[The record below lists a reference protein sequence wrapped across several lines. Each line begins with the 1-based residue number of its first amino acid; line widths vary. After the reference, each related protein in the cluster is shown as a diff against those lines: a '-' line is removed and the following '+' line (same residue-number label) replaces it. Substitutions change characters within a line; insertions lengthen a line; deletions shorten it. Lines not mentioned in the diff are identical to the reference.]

1 MLATG
6 TVIGSRYRLER
17 LVAGDSAALWRAGD
31 LILSRPVAVRVLIG
45 ADPAVRRALHV
56 AAARAA
62 AVHDP
67 RIAATYDADED
78 ELPGGPVSY
87 LIREWV
93 TGEPL
98 RRLVADGG
106 IDPQRVGAML
116 QDAADGLAALHAGG
130 GWHGRVHP
138 DNVLVQGDGR
148 VRLTDPWA
156 GAALAAAAATAGGTR
171 LAAPPP
177 EVPPGTVTDLGL
189 GPRPTDPDDDPELL
203 RRMQRYDTCDL
214 ARTVYA
220 AATGCWPGG
229 PWRGLPEAPEEDG
242 RPLTPRQVR
251 AAVPRDLDT
260 AVTATLPCAGR
271 SHAARATDAAALAGA
286 LGAATT
292 AAVPPEAPRP
302 RRRTSPWVWRGVA
315 LAVLAVIGAV
325 GWSLGLSIGKV
336 PGTTRSVPSFTSAPD
351 TSAGPGAPGAA
362 IPLHGVSAFDPPP
375 GDGQENDNEVPLA
388 YDGSLATSWQ
398 TQTYTTA
405 RFGNLKSG
413 VGLLVDLGA
422 PTRVADVQIV
432 FDGTPTSVQLRA
444 ADAPRGNADAFPV
457 VAQAQQAGQSV
468 TLTANQTRRYW
479 LVWITSLPKTA
490 GGYRAGI
497 AEMVFRS

>member
-1 MLATG
+1 MLAAG

-17 LVAGDSAALWRAGD
+17 LVAGDSVALWRAGD
-31 LILSRPVAVRVLIG
+31 LTLSRPVAVRVLVG

-56 AAARAA
+56 SAARAA

-67 RIAATYDADED
+67 RIAATYDADDD

-87 LIREWV
+87 LVREWV

-98 RRLVADGG
+98 RRLVTDGG
-106 IDPQRVGAML
+106 VDPQRVGALL

-148 VRLTDPWA
+148 VRLTDPWT
-156 GAALAAAAATAGGTR
+156 GAALAAAAGGAPPAA
-171 LAAPPP
+171 AAPPP
-177 EVPPGTVTDLGL
+177 EIPAAALADLGL
-189 GPRPTDPDDDPELL
+189 GPRPEDPGDDPGLI
-203 RRMQRYDTCDL
+203 RRVQQYDTCDL

-220 AATGCWPGG
+220 AAAGCWPGG
-229 PWRGLPEAPEEDG
+229 PWRGLPAAPQEDG
-242 RPLTPRQVR
+242 RPLAPRQVR
-251 AAVPRDLDT
+251 AAVPRDLDA

-271 SHAARATDAAALAGA
+271 SQAAPAPDATSLAGA
-286 LGAATT
+286 LAAATT
-292 AAVPPEAPRP
+292 AAGPPEAPRP

-336 PGTTRSVPSFTSAPD
+336 PGTTQTVPSFTPTPGA
-351 TSAGPGAPGAA
+351 SAGPGAPGAA
-362 IPLHGVSAFDPPP
+362 IPLHVVSAFDPPP
-375 GDGQENDNEVPLA
+375 GDGQENDNEIPLA
-388 YDGSLATSWQ
+388 YDGSPATSWQ
-398 TQTYTTA
+398 TQTYATA
-405 RFGNLKSG
+405 RFGNLKTG
-413 VGLLVDLGA
+413 VGLLVDLGT
-422 PTRVADVQIV
+422 PTRVAQVQLV
-432 FDGTPTSVQLRA
+432 FDGTPTGVELRA
-444 ADAPRGNADAFPV
+444 SDTRGAAAADFPV
-457 VAQAQQAGQSV
+457 VAQAQQAGQTI

-479 LVWITSLPKTA
+479 LVWITSLPKVA